1 MDKAKADVRRY
12 NKKCTYASKAR
23 KYYKKK
29 IDLSICNKKSQ
40 KEQLSAILVMSYE
53 YPLAHRL
60 YLLA

>member
-1 MDKAKADVRRY
+1 MQA
-12 NKKCTYASKAR
+12 KAR

-53 YPLAHRL
+53 CPLVHRLYPLA
-60 YLLA
+60 